1 MINEGQ
7 TEDLRR
13 LSGLLVRQK
22 QVAQLSFR
30 QIAQL
35 LTMAWRKQVQ
45 AEGERMLNDE
55 ELAKKGF
62 RAMENFIEFRQ
73 NSVKL
78 VEQVFPI
85 GESEKVLIG

>member
-13 LSGLLVRQK
+13 LSGLLMRKKDKEV
-22 QVAQLSFR
+22 
-30 QIAQL
+30 AQL

-45 AEGERMLNDE
+45 TEGERMLNDE

-78 VEQVFPI
+78 VEQVFPM

>member
-13 LSGLLVRQK
+13 LSGLLMRQK
-22 QVAQLSFR
+22 DKEV
-30 QIAQL
+30 AQL